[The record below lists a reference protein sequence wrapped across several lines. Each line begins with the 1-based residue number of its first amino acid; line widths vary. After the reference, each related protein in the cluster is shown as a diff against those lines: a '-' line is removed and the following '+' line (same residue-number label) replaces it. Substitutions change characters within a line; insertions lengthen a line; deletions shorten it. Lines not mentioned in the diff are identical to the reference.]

1 MEFNLQPQTRQQF
14 SPQLMYSLKL
24 LQYTTVELEQEIK
37 EKIEENPLL
46 ELDEET
52 DEPGEPGE
60 PGEPEDES
68 GKETLAEES
77 VSQREDD
84 TEDLTPDS
92 GKIDWDAYIQDG
104 MHNQMDSREET
115 EKKEDQNILEREG
128 KSGVTLTQDLAEQFH
143 LLELSTRD
151 LEIGEYLIGNLNDS
165 GLLDVPLL
173 DLALES
179 GVPFEEAERALKI
192 VQTLE
197 PTGVGARDLRECL
210 LLQLDALN
218 LRESLAYRLISD
230 HWRDVK
236 QRRIAAIR
244 KKIKTSQAE
253 IGDAINVIAGL
264 NPHPGLAITDAS
276 VISIYPDLAVEK
288 VEGEYV
294 VYLNDRNL
302 PGVRVSRTYQS
313 ILTRSEHS
321 TEEDRRY
328 VRQKLTDANHFVN
341 SIEQRRSTLLKVTN
355 YIVKA
360 QRMFLDGGLAY
371 LKPMI
376 QQEVADEVGL
386 HATTVSRATQGKYIQ
401 TPRGIYA
408 LRFFFDGRLKKSV
421 SKHSEGANTGQLAT
435 KTVKDRIAQIIQE
448 EDARAPL
455 SDQAIEEI
463 LRSKE
468 GVQIKRRTVAKYR
481 EFLGIPIA
489 RMRRRI

>member
-1 MEFNLQPQTRQQF
+1 MELHLQPQTRQQF

-24 LQYTTVELEQEIK
+24 LQFTTVELEQEIK

-46 ELDEET
+46 ELEEET
-52 DEPGEPGE
+52 GEPDGQDGPEDGPAGE
-60 PGEPEDES
+60 P
-68 GKETLAEES
+68 LAEEPDPT
-77 VSQREDD
+77 REDD
-84 TEDLTPDS
+84 PGDMTPDRDEV
-92 GKIDWDAYIQDG
+92 DWDAYIRDG

-115 EKKEDQNILEREG
+115 EKREDQHILEREG
-128 KSGVTLTQDLAEQFH
+128 KSGPTLTQHLIEQLH
-143 LLELSTRD
+143 LLELSVRD
-151 LEIGEYLIGNLNDS
+151 REIGEYLIGNLNDS
-165 GLLDVPLL
+165 GLLDVPLQ

-179 GVPFEEAERALKI
+179 GVPFDEAERVLKV

-210 LLQLDALN
+210 MLQLDALN
-218 LRESLAYRLISD
+218 LRESLAYRMVSE

-236 QRRIAAIR
+236 LRRIAAIR
-244 KKIKTSQAE
+244 RKTRTSQNDV
-253 IGDAINVIAGL
+253 GDALHVISGL
-264 NPHPGLAITDAS
+264 NPHPGLAISDSS
-276 VISIYPDLAVEK
+276 VISIHPDLVVEK
-288 VEGEYV
+288 MEGEYV

-302 PGVRVSRTYQS
+302 PRVRVSHAYQA
-313 ILTRSEHS
+313 ILSRGEHS

-328 VRQKLTDANHFVN
+328 VRQKLTEANHFVN

-355 YIVKA
+355 CIVKA
-360 QRMFLDGGLAY
+360 QRAFLDSGLSR

-376 QQEVADEVGL
+376 LQEVADEVGL
-386 HATTVSRATQGKYIQ
+386 HVTTVSRATQGKYIQ

-408 LRFFFDGRLKKSV
+408 LRFFFDGRLQKKS
-421 SKHSEGANTGQLAT
+421 SEHTDEAPAGQLAT
-435 KTVKDRIAQIIQE
+435 KTVKDRIARIIAE
-448 EDARAPL
+448 EDEHAPL

-481 EFLGIPIA
+481 ENLGIPIA